1 MKALKAKKQ
10 ILRTQISNARSRNNE
25 RQLERALQRYFKALE
40 KQVQRNLRFYWQDNL
55 VMGQVDLITEPIMNS
70 HDEYYEILKKYIV
83 REYQL
88 GQDEAERL
96 VHQLNKN
103 RVANKAKVKKPK
115 QNPNLQNEF
124 TKDFYTLVSQ
134 AEGTKGIELKPIY
147 NRLKRK
153 YKSKVKNRAEFEKLF
168 TNAVQ
173 ATNTRLYPSRDPDQ
187 KVIFGKGK
195 NARGFGYI
203 DRGKIKKP
211 VESNPK
217 PVEEPTPKTV
227 NETVPTEPKP
237 VVTETTNSTTSLKL
251 SDNYNLFGTLSTA
264 EDDLLNRTFEASI
277 GTLMRVDQSIKTIIT
292 DGYKS
297 GQGINFVANLIRD
310 RFGQLQGWEAKRI
323 ARTEIHNAHNR
334 AVMDTY
340 QNYDVQYTMWVSAKD
355 DRVRTYKKGDK
366 ADHRILNGQIIRL
379 GDTYSNGLKY
389 PGDTDGPLV
398 EWINCRCS
406 NAPYVI
412 PYGYAAPPMEQF
424 TENDLIKIR

>member
-1 MKALKAKKQ
+1 M
-10 ILRTQISNARSRNNE
+10 I
-25 RQLERALQRYFKALE
+25 
-40 KQVQRNLRFYWQDNL
+40 
-55 VMGQVDLITEPIMNS
+55 
-70 HDEYYEILKKYIV
+70 
-83 REYQL
+83 REYEL
-88 GQDEAERL
+88 GSQEAKRL
-96 VHQLNKN
+96 VLRLNKN
-103 RVANKAKVKKPK
+103 RVANKAKKKKPK

-124 TKDFYTLVSQ
+124 TKDFYTLVST
-134 AEGTKGIELKPIY
+134 AEGTQGIELKPIY
-147 NRLKRK
+147 NKLKRK

-168 TNAVQ
+168 TNAVMS
-173 ATNTRLYPSRDPDQ
+173 TSTRLYPSRDSDLFV
-187 KVIFGKGK
+187 KIGGR
-195 NARGFGYI
+195 NFGYI
-203 DRGKIKKP
+203 DRRQLKRPILTEPEIEEPEIEEPEIIERKTI
-211 VESNPK
+211 EPK
-217 PVEEPTPKTV
+217 PVE
-227 NETVPTEPKP
+227 
-237 VVTETTNSTTSLKL
+237 TNAGVQIN
-251 SDNYNLFGTLSTA
+251 DQYNLFGTLSGA
-264 EDDLLNRTFEASI
+264 EDDLLTRTFEASMS
-277 GTLMRVDQSIKTIIT
+277 TLMRVDQSIKTIIT

-389 PGDTDGPLV
+389 PGDTDGPIE

-412 PYGYAAPPMEQF
+412 PYGYTAPPMQQF

>member
-25 RQLERALQRYFKALE
+25 RQLERALQRYFKSLE
-40 KQVQRNLRFYWQDNL
+40 KQIQRNLQFYWQDNL
-55 VMGQVDLITEPIMNS
+55 VMGQVDLITEPITNT
-70 HDEYYEILKKYIV
+70 HQEYYEIIEKYLL
-83 REYQL
+83 REYEL
-88 GQDEAERL
+88 GSQEAKRL
-96 VHQLNKN
+96 VLRLNKN

-115 QNPNLQNEF
+115 KNPNLQNEF
-124 TKDFYTLVSQ
+124 TKDFYTWLSQ

-153 YKSKVKNRAEFEKLF
+153 YKSKVKNRAEFERLF

-173 ATNTRLYPSRDPDQ
+173 ATGTRLYPSRDPDL

-203 DRGKIKKP
+203 DRRNLTKPKMVKP
-211 VESNPK
+211 V
-217 PVEEPTPKTV
+217 VEEPEV
-227 NETVPTEPKP
+227 EEPKVTTPEP
-237 VVTETTNSTTSLKL
+237 VETDTPFKI
-251 SDNYNLFGTLSTA
+251 DDQYNLFGTLSGA
-264 EDDLLNRTFEASI
+264 EDDLLNRTFEASM
-277 GTLMRVDQSIKTIIT
+277 GTLMRVDQSIKEIIT
-292 DGYKS
+292 DGYKT
-297 GQGINFVANLIRD
+297 GYGINYVSNKIRE
-310 RFGQLQGWEAKRI
+310 RFGQLHGWESKRI

-340 QNYDVQYTMWVSAKD
+340 QEYDVQYTMWITTHDK
-355 DRVRTYKKGDK
+355 RVRGLRKKDK
-366 ADHRILNGQIIRL
+366 ANHVKMDGEIIRL

-406 NAPYVI
+406 NAPYVV
-412 PYGYAAPPMEQF
+412 PYGYMAPPKQQF
-424 TENDLIKIR
+424 KETDLIKIK